1 MGPCKAPAQARK
13 PQAFQGRTHYSLQE
27 TPSTE
32 ALDDLERESPLRPAP
47 RVDLPLPPPA
57 KPPMACLTSSREGSV
72 TRATEIRL
80 RYNRTHMCTCFVVCL
95 ASSHINRYI
104 SVPAKITS
112 LPRPRDALKA
122 GYIG

>member
-13 PQAFQGRTHYSLQE
+13 PQAFQGQTQQE

-32 ALDDLERESPLRPAP
+32 ALDDLERESPLRSAP

-72 TRATEIRL
+72 TRAPEIRL
-80 RYNRTHMCTCFVVCL
+80 RYNRTYMRTCFVVCL

-104 SVPAKITS
+104 TLQQRS
-112 LPRPRDALKA
+112 LHFHVHVMR
-122 GYIG
+122 